1 MHFVWCVM
9 LCCILDLCENKRR
22 FASDLLHAL
31 LFLPHWTQ
39 QLIGD
44 FFLYR
49 CRTGFTIS
57 SHSHI
62 FFLFIF
68 FFSWNWLVRICTHA
82 FHRFTGLFLQIF
94 MVGGGWEIAYNKN
107 KKEKYVSLL
116 LIQFMW
122 WKWGFVAQYYLFYWF
137 LLEHEHWGG
146 PNFYYSGYSSAI
158 AFHRS

>member
-1 MHFVWCVM
+1 MVCDVVLYFGFVWKQTS
-9 LCCILDLCENKRR
+9 ICEWFVARIIVFATLNTTIDWWFFFVSMQNR
-22 FASDLLHAL
+22 FYNIIA
-31 LFLPHWTQ
+31 FTY
-39 QLIGD
+39 
-44 FFLYR
+44 FFFVY
-49 CRTGFTIS
+49 
-57 SHSHI
+57 
-62 FFLFIF
+62 F